1 MIRHETRVRVRY
13 PDTDQMG
20 VVYHGRYLEY
30 FETGRTELL
39 RDFGLAYSTIEA
51 GGILLPVLEAHVVM
65 RRPARYDEMLTIVSF
80 LRELPTAR
88 LHIDYEIRR
97 DGELLVTGSTIHAF
111 TTADGMRPV
120 RPPREFMEVMTREF
134 ERGAGDDL
142 SEPANE

>member
-39 RDFGLAYSTIEA
+39 RDLGLAYATIEA
-51 GGILLPVLEAHVVM
+51 GGILLPVLEAHLVM
-65 RRPARYDEMLTIVSF
+65 RRPARYDELLTVVSF

-88 LHIDYEIRR
+88 LHIDYEIHR
-97 DGELLVTGSTIHAF
+97 DDEILATGATVHAF

-120 RPPREFMEVMTREF
+120 RPPRAFMELMEREMMKG
-134 ERGAGDDL
+134 RGMREEG
-142 SEPANE
+142 